1 MKPQLPVEIEALFPS
16 HIVDLIQTFV
26 PHLPRPKKPSPKFS
40 CITNSP
46 QFEKDMRLI
55 QYSTIK
61 GKSGKWIFD
70 LEDFLLDKYDD

>member
-1 MKPQLPVEIEALFPS
+1 MKPQLPIEIEAVFPS
-16 HIVDLIQTFV
+16 HIVGLILTFV

-40 CITNSP
+40 SIANSP

-61 GKSGKWIFD
+61 GKSGMWLRD
-70 LEDFLLDKYDD
+70 LDDFLLDKFDI